1 MHCIILDCAKTCAIK
16 NEVGLLKIGF
26 ADLRPIHFET
36 SGSRERLSNLEL
48 NSAFS
53 NNQRQLFLKQFNVVF
68 T

>member
-26 ADLRPIHFET
+26 ADEHPVHFET
-36 SGSRERLSNLEL
+36 SGSSQRQL

-53 NNQRQLFLKQFNVVF
+53 NNQRQLFLLNLKFLELSKW
-68 T
+68 